1 MAIILDTFSS
11 FFIDV
16 PGITRQ
22 SDIPFLNV
30 FFRMQTI
37 LSKKT
42 FGLRTATVSSTFDS
56 HVH

>member
-1 MAIILDTFSS
+1 MAITLDTFSS

-30 FFRMQTI
+30 FFRMKNVADAI
-37 LSKKT
+37 
-42 FGLRTATVSSTFDS
+42 
-56 HVH
+56 